1 MADLTWL
8 QAIEKVLSDAA
19 PDALHKNEIASRIID
34 GGLKKKAGATPDAT
48 VASALLMAIKKQ
60 GDASPYEKVG
70 PGKFRLRSAHEPGS
84 THEVSQP
91 TDTAETVSDEPHDIV
106 TAFGVYW
113 EREAVD
119 WKARPRLYGEFQ
131 TDGVSKTT
139 MTRVDFAGQH
149 GLYLLHDVREVI
161 YVGRTTTGDLGKR
174 LYDHTR
180 DRLQGRWSRFSW
192 FGFRPVSSDGLLKAK
207 LKSLP
212 GESRMDDLIIAIEA
226 ILIEAFEPRQNRQ
239 SGARISAVEYRQ
251 VPDPTIEKKQLQRAI
266 ERLTGS

>member
-8 QAIEKVLSDAA
+8 QAIEKVLRDAA
-19 PDALHKNEIASRIID
+19 PEALHTGKIASQIIN
-34 GGLKKKAGATPDAT
+34 GGLKKVAGATPGAT
-48 VASALLMAIKKQ
+48 VSATLGEAIRKQ
-60 GDASPYEKVG
+60 GPQSLYEKVG
-70 PGKFRLRSAHEPGS
+70 PGRYRLRQS
-84 THEVSQP
+84 TSMPKSSDV
-91 TDTAETVSDEPHDIV
+91 DETEADETGHIV

-131 TDGVSKTT
+131 TDGVSKTA